1 VTGVWLRSDARGTTS
16 ITATEPATP
25 APAALT
31 VPETLAE
38 AWRVTS
44 GATTTPM
51 VGIGAVMTADGGAVT
66 GHDPRTGSVLWSY
79 QRNMPLCG
87 SVGAWQNAVAVY
99 RDQRGCSQVTEL
111 AGDTGNRV
119 AARSSYNDDT
129 LTLSFDGTY
138 VLALGPNR
146 LEVWRSDLVRTL
158 EYGYVDAPVNP
169 RSQPRSGCALN
180 SAASSSSQVAVL
192 ERCPGDEGDRLT
204 VLHPAP
210 KDPTKPEEKGSAVLT
225 GIDGARV
232 LATAGERVLLYLPE
246 AAAQTPRLAV
256 YDSTATAV
264 IEYGL
269 NNPLPADA
277 TVADAGASTLLWTGN
292 SVISLRESD
301 LSPEWTAPDA
311 IGPGAAMGGRI
322 LMPVPG
328 AIAVLDVTTGR
339 ELRRIP
345 VDRGVVSEPISTAVL
360 GGTVFEQRGTE
371 VVALS

>member
-1 VTGVWLRSDARGTTS
+1 
-16 ITATEPATP
+16 
-25 APAALT
+25 
-31 VPETLAE
+31 
-38 AWRVTS
+38 
-44 GATTTPM
+44 
-51 VGIGAVMTADGGAVT
+51 
-66 GHDPRTGSVLWSY
+66 
-79 QRNMPLCG
+79 
-87 SVGAWQNAVAVY
+87 VAVY

-111 AGDTGNRV
+111 AGDTGKRV

-129 LTLSFDGTY
+129 LTLTADGTY

-169 RSQPRSGCALN
+169 HSQPRSGCALN

-210 KDPTKPEEKGSAVLT
+210 EDPTKPEEKGSAVLT

-246 AAAQTPRLAV
+246 AAARTPRLAV

-264 IEYGL
+264 AEYGL

-301 LSPEWTAPDA
+301 LSPEWTAPGA
-311 IGPGAAMGGRI
+311 LGPGAAMGGRI
-322 LMPVPG
+322 LMPVTD

-339 ELRRIP
+339 EVRRIP
-345 VDRGVVSEPISTAVL
+345 VARGVVSGPIRTAVL
-360 GGTVFEQRGTE
+360 GGTVLEQRGAE
-371 VVALS
+371 VVALF